1 MKGEVKMK
9 KLLLTIVA
17 VVMCLTVMTTVLA
30 APQVSVLVN
39 GQKLVSE
46 VPAQIID
53 GNTMVPLRA
62 IFEALGAK
70 VDWDDA
76 TKTVYSEKGDTKV
89 DLTIGV
95 KNINVNGAG
104 KALEV
109 APLIISGNTLV
120 PVRAIAEAYGAT
132 VGWTDATKTVTID
145 LATDSGNA
153 STDAFNPDS
162 LKGHVFDFDDYSD
175 KTFNPTGRYEK
186 DGHLA
191 WATEGT
197 DPMMMN
203 GYPKYPLDF
212 DSEKYYGVAVRFKY
226 FDLTVPEKA
235 TNCQVYFKT
244 DSDPVDSEAKS
255 LVVDLADC
263 HVDSEGYTWAVF
275 DFSDNFNWYGTI
287 IGVRFDP
294 VNKCG
299 GKFEVDKLIVL
310 KK

>member
-1 MKGEVKMK
+1 MK
-9 KLLLTIVA
+9 KLLLTIIA

-153 STDAFNPDS
+153 SAGAFNPDS
-162 LKGHVFDFDDYSD
+162 LKGQVFDFDDPES
-175 KTFNPTGRYEK
+175 KQFHAINSSIQNGSITWSPESK
-186 DGHLA
+186 
-191 WATEGT
+191 
-197 DPMMMN
+197 DPMIYVA
-203 GYPKYPLDF
+203 YPKYSLDF
-212 DSEKYYGVAVRFKY
+212 DAEKYYGFAVRFKY
-226 FDLTVPEKA
+226 SDLTDPDKV
-235 TNCQVYFKT
+235 TNCQAYFKT

-255 LVVDLADC
+255 LIVDLADC
-263 HVDSEGYTWAVF
+263 YVDSEGYTWAVF

-287 IGVRFDP
+287 IGIRFDP
-294 VNKCG
+294 VNKSG
-299 GKFEVDKLIVL
+299 GKFEVEKIIFL